1 MQTMEE
7 MVKTYYKE
15 NNKHKSKISRKV
27 EKIEKRI
34 QKLASKGELKCFDSC
49 HGFNNYDVEEIA
61 QIFCNHGYW
70 AAADSWLGGLYIRW
84 EKPKEIK

>member
-7 MVKTYYKE
+7 MAKTYYKE

-34 QKLASKGELKCFDSC
+34 QKLASKGELRCFDRC
-49 HGFNNYDVEEIA
+49 YGFYNCDIEEMA
-61 QIFCNHGYW
+61 QIFRAHGYW
-70 AAADSWLGGLYIRW
+70 ASADSWLGGLYISW
-84 EKPKEIK
+84 KKPEEIK

>member
-27 EKIEKRI
+27 EKIEKHI
-34 QKLASKGELKCFDSC
+34 QKLASKGELRCFDSC
-49 HGFNNYDVEEIA
+49 HGFDNCDVEKMA
-61 QIFCNHGYW
+61 QIFRNHGYW
-70 AAADSWLGGLYIRW
+70 AAAGLGGLYIRW
-84 EKPKEIK
+84 KKPEEIK